1 MVLTFQYNVILQLQI
16 PAQVAFK
23 NCAPF
28 ITHITK
34 INRRTIDDAED
45 LDFVMS
51 MYNQLVYNSDYS
63 EITGSLWFYSNDET
77 TNIAAGIEGN
87 NTFKSFKYKTK
98 LIG

>member
-1 MVLTFQYNVILQLQI
+1 M
-16 PAQVAFK
+16 
-23 NCAPF
+23 
-28 ITHITK
+28 HIAK

-45 LDFVMS
+45 LDLVMS

-63 EITGSLWFYSNDET
+63 EITVSLWFYSNDET
-77 TNIAAGIEGN
+77 TNIAAGIEDN

>member
-1 MVLTFQYNVILQLQI
+1 
-16 PAQVAFK
+16 
-23 NCAPF
+23 
-28 ITHITK
+28 
-34 INRRTIDDAED
+34 
-45 LDFVMS
+45 MS

-87 NTFKSFKYKTK
+87 NTSKSFKYKTK